1 MSRPT
6 VPTLLTFLI
15 DYLIAMSFF
24 HYNVEQF
31 GKKSSNKKIGQSL
44 GMLTNLF
51 YCLSY
56 YNLIEPHLADGNKAT
71 N

>member
-1 MSRPT
+1 MDKICANSWK
-6 VPTLLTFLI
+6 
-15 DYLIAMSFF
+15 
-24 HYNVEQF
+24 QF